1 MTTDLT
7 ALPKLPTLPPRPE
20 GDSLQ
25 ATMYAIAD
33 VLRYPQDS
41 KGRVYDVTFLMPILA
56 FHLAR
61 AGCVI
66 DRDRA
71 LIKARLLP
79 PAPGVIEGAVEWVS
93 VHAPDGIED
102 ELDGATLDDLDRLS
116 PAARAELMRRLGGDP
131 ATVPGYNPDVVPQ
144 LDDRAPW
151 HVETSIH
158 FDDEESP

>member
-1 MTTDLT
+1 MTNNLA

-20 GDSLQ
+20 GDSMQ

-33 VLRYPQDS
+33 LLRYPVDS
-41 KGRVYDVTFLMPILA
+41 RGRVYDVSFLMPILA

-66 DRDRA
+66 DPERA

-79 PAPGVIEGAVEWVS
+79 PAPGVIDGAVEWVS
-93 VHAPDGIED
+93 VDAPDGIED
-102 ELDGATLDDLDRLS
+102 ELVGATLDDVDRLS

-131 ATVPGYNPDVVPQ
+131 ATVPGYDPDDATR

-151 HVETSIH
+151 HVETSIQ
-158 FDDEESP
+158 FDDEEKP